1 MSRLRSLQLR
11 LDALARELITFWL
24 EHGPDREH
32 GGFHG
37 WNERTGKPLLDA
49 DKGLVQQARHLW
61 TLSTWY
67 ERRAPEPEVRAL
79 ADGLYAFVT
88 EHFQDT
94 DGEFVY
100 RVSRDGKR
108 VVNAQKQLYA
118 ESFAI
123 FALSTYGRVFG
134 VEGARRRALA
144 CFRALDAR
152 LHDHELGGYDQRS
165 DPGWLSPGAEKET
178 NTHLHVLE
186 ALTALARATDDPLV
200 VERLDELVQVM
211 ARRMV
216 QAAGYTHK
224 EFSRD
229 FRLHGPPLV
238 SYGHDLETSWLLLDA
253 LAALGTHDTELV
265 AIARRLGECSAEW
278 GFDREAGGYFE
289 EGPPGGAPTLREK
302 IWWVQAEAVP
312 ALWWL
317 YRLSA
322 DRTHL
327 DRLERTLTWIETRQR
342 DAEHGEW
349 FWGILPDGSVGA
361 RGDQKGEEWKASY
374 HGVRGMLF
382 TSDWIAQ
389 ALAERSELPRQS
401 SGH

>member
-1 MSRLRSLQLR
+1 VLASSRLSSIQAR
-11 LDALARELITFWL
+11 LEGLAWELMAFWKA
-24 EHGPDREH
+24 HGPDREH

-37 WNERTGKPLLDA
+37 WNERSGEPRRDS

-61 TLSTWY
+61 TFSTWY
-67 ERRAPEPEVRAL
+67 ERREPEPAVRAI
-79 ADGLYAFVT
+79 ADGLYAFLI
-88 EHFQDT
+88 EHFQDA

-123 FALSTYGRVFG
+123 FALSTYARVFA
-134 VEGARRRALA
+134 VDDARRRALG
-144 CFRALDAR
+144 CFQALDVR
-152 LHDHELGGYDQRS
+152 LHDELHGGYDQRS

-186 ALTALARATDDPLV
+186 ALTALLRTTDEPLV
-200 VERLDELVQVM
+200 RARLDELVQVM
-211 ARRMV
+211 ALRMV
-216 QAAGYTHK
+216 QPTGYTHK
-224 EFSRD
+224 EFYRD
-229 FRLHGPPLV
+229 FRLHGPAVV

-253 LAALGTHDTELV
+253 LSALGKNDAQLV
-265 AIARRLGECSAEW
+265 AIARKLAERAGEW
-278 GFDREAGGYFE
+278 GFDRAAGGFYE
-289 EGPPGGAPTLREK
+289 EGVPGGAPTGLEK
-302 IWWVQAEAVP
+302 VWWVQAEAVP
-312 ALWWL
+312 ALWCL
-317 YRLSA
+317 YRLSS
-322 DRTHL
+322 DRAHL

-382 TSDWIAQ
+382 TSDWIAE
-389 ALAERSELPRQS
+389 ALAERSEQSRQR
-401 SGH
+401 

>member
-1 MSRLRSLQLR
+1 MSRLRSIQLR
-11 LDALARELITFWL
+11 LDVLADELIRFWKA
-24 EHGPDREH
+24 HGPDREH

-37 WNERTGKPLLDA
+37 WNARTGSPLPDA

-61 TLSTWY
+61 TFSTWY
-67 ERRAPEPEVRAL
+67 ERRESKPEVRAL
-79 ADGLYAFVT
+79 ADGLYTFLTAC
-88 EHFQDT
+88 FQDT

-123 FALSTYGRVFG
+123 FALSTYARVFG
-134 VEGARRRALA
+134 VDDARRRALA

-152 LHDHELGGYDQRS
+152 LHDDELGGYDQRN

-186 ALTALARATDDPLV
+186 ALTALSRATEDSLV
-200 VERLDELVQVM
+200 VSRLDELVQVM

-216 QAAGYTHK
+216 QPAGYTHK
-224 EFSRD
+224 EFFRD
-229 FRLHGPPLV
+229 FRLHGPPAV
-238 SYGHDLETSWLLLDA
+238 SYGHDLETSWLLFDA
-253 LAALGTHDTELV
+253 LAALGTSDAELV
-265 AIARRLGECSAEW
+265 ASARRLGECSAEW
-278 GFDREAGGYFE
+278 GFDRDAGGYFE
-289 EGPPGGAPTLREK
+289 EGPPGAAATKLEK

-317 YRLSA
+317 YRLSS

-389 ALAERSELPRQS
+389 ALAERSESPRQR
-401 SGH
+401 

>member
-1 MSRLRSLQLR
+1 VPVVSRLRSLQLR
-11 LDALARELITFWL
+11 LDALADELIRFWKL
-24 EHGPDREH
+24 HGPDREH

-37 WNERTGKPLLDA
+37 WNERTGRPLPDA

-61 TLSTWY
+61 TFSTWY
-67 ERRAPEPEVRAL
+67 ERREPKPEVRAL
-79 ADGLYAFVT
+79 ADGLYAFLSAS
-88 EHFQDT
+88 FQDT
-94 DGEFVY
+94 DGELVY

-123 FALSTYGRVFG
+123 FALSTYARVFG
-134 VEGARRRALA
+134 VDDARRCALG

-152 LHDHELGGYDQRS
+152 LHDDELGGYDQRN

-200 VERLDELVQVM
+200 VARLDELVQVM

-216 QAAGYTHK
+216 QPAGYTHK
-224 EFSRD
+224 EFFRD
-229 FRLHGPPLV
+229 FRLHGPPAV

-253 LAALGTHDTELV
+253 LNALGTKDAELV
-265 AIARRLGECSAEW
+265 AIARRLGECAAEW

-289 EGPPGGAPTLREK
+289 EGPPGGAATKLEK

-317 YRLSA
+317 YRLSS

-389 ALAERSELPRQS
+389 ALAERSESPRQR
-401 SGH
+401 